1 MSTDLFSPADRDVIA
16 AHIGEL
22 ELTPE
27 RLQSFFNSALDQASE
42 KYETALAAYRHE
54 LMIEREE
61 GMPQPAPPPVPT
73 PQDAVSD
80 LMANLRAALD
90 AHSGNDGRARALE
103 EEMAKA
109 IAEAEL
115 VNAAVDIL
123 DARYRKAIPEPHNF
137 PTDMNDKLINWDP
150 NAPPAEVLVEA
161 FPDEDYAALKQ
172 RLLVELGSLRN
183 MLVGNIPM
191 SAEEQAQKLARLAVL
206 EHPKFQTWFQ
216 G

>member
-16 AHIGEL
+16 AHIGEM
-22 ELTPE
+22 ELTDAV
-27 RLQSFFNSALDQASE
+27 LQRFFDSAIEQAIDKHEKALD
-42 KYETALAAYRHE
+42 AYRRA
-54 LMIEREE
+54 LSMDREE
-61 GMPQPAPPPVPT
+61 GEPEPVPPIVPT
-73 PQDAVSD
+73 PEQAVSD
-80 LMANLRAALD
+80 MMVNLRAALD
-90 AHSGNDGRARALE
+90 VHTGDDGRARAFE
-103 EEMAKA
+103 DEMAKA

-161 FPDEDYAALKQ
+161 YPDEDYAALKQ